1 MKTPTNDNGKKKL
14 LLASI
19 LLLTISVLIIASQ
32 QSQYKSLRSK
42 SCEGKILTIK
52 HWTPS
57 QWCAPL
63 QGCPRQICSA
73 LNANIKNNEVV
84 IMVPRGVGGGEIYSL
99 EKYKEGT
106 FYAEL
111 EFSLS
116 PGVRYAFF
124 LGVFDEGEPQNEIDI
139 VEIDVVN
146 ESMALVSG
154 AVHWS
159 ANKML
164 WASPRKALSETSIN
178 VTLTWKG
185 SNLSVYVNGE
195 LLWSWSNKELKS
207 FRALHI
213 YFNAYTPKE
222 SNKKGTL
229 IVKHVQYFKD

>member
-1 MKTPTNDNGKKKL
+1 MKTPTNFNGKRKL
-14 LLASI
+14 LLFSVFALAASAA
-19 LLLTISVLIIASQ
+19 LIASLH
-32 QSQYKSLRSK
+32 YRPKAEN
-42 SCEGKILTIK
+42 CGGKIFVVK
-52 HWTPS
+52 AWVPS
-57 QWCAPL
+57 EWCVPSR
-63 QGCPRQICSA
+63 GCPWLICSDF
-73 LNANIKNNEVV
+73 NVKIENSKVV

-106 FYAEL
+106 FSAEL
-111 EFSLS
+111 NFSLS

-146 ESMALVSG
+146 ESVALVSG

-159 ANKML
+159 ADKML
-164 WASPRKALSETSIN
+164 WASPRKALRDTSIN

-195 LLWSWSNKELKS
+195 FLWSWSGKELEN

-222 SNKKGTL
+222 SSKKGTL
-229 IVKHVQYFKD
+229 IVRQVQYFKD